1 MNANRALGLVAAILV
16 TAGQALLFA
25 VDTSASAP
33 SSAKPVRYDTALGA
47 RNSAE
52 AQRRDGQSLGLSARR
67 S

>member
-16 TAGQALLFA
+16 TAGQAMVFA
-25 VDTSASAP
+25 VDTSASAH
-33 SSAKPVRYDTALGA
+33 SSAKSLRDESALGA

-52 AQRRDGQSLGLSARR
+52 AQQRDGQSLGLTARR